1 MQPHHSVWIHAIVH
15 AMEAIQQAG
24 WLGLLLFI
32 GLYAAACLCFIPG
45 SILTLAAGA
54 VYGFWEGTLLVLA
67 GNGLGALLSL
77 LITRYLLRD
86 WAKKQFAKNPR
97 MRAIEEAVAHDG
109 WRIVLLTR
117 LSPIMPYSL
126 INYSLGLTRLSATRF
141 LLATELGAIPS
152 TCIYVYIGTLIGDLA
167 KIGPDLR
174 HHRPLE
180 WTIQGAGL
188 VLTIMITIYV
198 THIASQSLKKRMRG
212 GHSARG

>member
-15 AMEAIQQAG
+15 TMEAIQHTG
-24 WLGLLLFI
+24 WFGWLLFI
-32 GLYAAACLCFIPG
+32 GLYAAACLLFIPG

-86 WAKKQFAKNPR
+86 WAKKQFTKNPK

-126 INYSLGLTRLSATRF
+126 INYSLGLTRLSAAKF
-141 LLATELGAIPS
+141 FLATVAGAIPS
-152 TCIYVYIGTLIGDLA
+152 TCIYVYLGTLIGNLT

-180 WTIQGAGL
+180 WIIQGVGL
-188 VLTIMITIYV
+188 AFTIAVTIYV
-198 THIASQSLKKRMRG
+198 TQVASHSLKKRMKSSK
-212 GHSARG
+212 HL

>member
-1 MQPHHSVWIHAIVH
+1 MQPHHSVWIHEVVRT
-15 AMEAIQQAG
+15 METIQQAG
-24 WLGLLLFI
+24 WPGCLLFI
-32 GLYAAACLCFIPG
+32 GLYAAACLCFVPG

-86 WAKKQFAKNPR
+86 WAKKQFAKSPK

-117 LSPIMPYSL
+117 LSPVMPYSL
-126 INYSLGLTRLSATRF
+126 INYALGLTRLSATRF
-141 LLATELGAIPS
+141 FLATIIGAIPS
-152 TCIYVYIGTLIGDLA
+152 TCVYVYLGTLIGSLTQ
-167 KIGPDLR
+167 IGPDLR

-180 WTIQGAGL
+180 WIIQGAGL
-188 VLTIMITIYV
+188 AITIAVTIYV
-198 THIASQSLKKRMRG
+198 TRAASQSLKKRMKTAA
-212 GHSARG
+212 HS